1 MCMQVMK
8 MTIYID
14 IVLIE
19 NLIMNYIILLTVAI
33 VLKIHRNN
41 VRILGSSLIG
51 ALYAIFAY
59 TSTLEIYSTIFVKIL
74 LSIIMIY
81 IGFKPQNIKIL
92 CKQIL
97 LFYLTSFVFGGAA
110 FSLLYFIKPQ
120 DVLMKNGVLLGTYP
134 LKTVMLSAIVG
145 FIVVVITF
153 KIVKNRISKKDMYCK
168 IDISLNNKNIETI
181 AMIDTGNLLKEPITN
196 TPVIVVEHTLLYDV
210 IPKEILNNL
219 NEILGGDFSKVP
231 EKIKNEYMLKLKVIP
246 FTSLGRQNGMLLG
259 IKADNVKVVKEEEI
273 HIVNKTIVGIYNK
286 SLTKKGE
293 YRALVGLEVI

>member
-1 MCMQVMK
+1 

-120 DVLMKNGVLLGTYP
+120 DIFMKNGVLLGTYP

-219 NEILGGDFSKVP
+219 NEILGGDFSNVP

-293 YRALVGLEVI
+293 YRALAGLEVI

>member
-1 MCMQVMK
+1 

-41 VRILGSSLIG
+41 VRILVSSLIG

-120 DVLMKNGVLLGTYP
+120 YILMKNGVLLGTYP

-168 IDISLNNKNIETI
+168 IEISLNNKNIETI

-219 NEILGGDFSKVP
+219 NEILGGDFSNVP